1 MTKSEMMEFLISHDF
16 LITVTEF
23 PDGTRVQTAIRYT
36 SSGKNGAYRGIR
48 ELVMLYPDRM
58 DMYTCYGN
66 VSDVPYSSVEVTDD
80 GHIRRKMYED
90 NSRGE

>member
-23 PDGTRVQTAIRYT
+23 PDGTRVQTAIRYN
-36 SSGKNGAYRGIR
+36 SNKMRDI
-48 ELVMLYPDRM
+48 VMLYPDKM
-58 DMYTCYGN
+58 DMYTVYGN
-66 VSDVPYSSVEVTDD
+66 VCDVPYSSVEATDD

>member
-1 MTKSEMMEFLISHDF
+1 MTKREMMEFLISHDF

-23 PDGTRVQTAIRYT
+23 PDGTRVQTAIRYN
-36 SSGKNGAYRGIR
+36 SNKMRDI
-48 ELVMLYPDRM
+48 VMLYPDKM
-58 DMYTCYGN
+58 DMYTVYGN